1 MHLAHSDVRGMSVIV
16 SVAEREREKYRTW
29 RLLCDEQERHT
40 VHASEFF
47 RRGADH
53 IVSHKMNTSIIKT

>member
-1 MHLAHSDVRGMSVIV
+1 MRLAHSDVRGMSVIV

-40 VHASEFF
+40 VHASEL
-47 RRGADH
+47 
-53 IVSHKMNTSIIKT
+53 VSAEVLTI